1 MRHLLF
7 LLVVIPLL
15 AVGCRRSEPTQE
27 ESRPNAPQVEGS
39 GEKPAPVV
47 PAAPVFVV
55 TDKGDGYEAAV
66 LAAINLL
73 GERKLPEA
81 LAAMEKAKSFQDTEF
96 IRQEIAK
103 LRLRIGQQNAAVK
116 TAQDIQLV
124 LDDGK
129 LDDAAK
135 LADAALLQYG
145 PTDTAEQIAK
155 LKVTADALATGQIV
169 DKAER
174 FRYFRKAALAA
185 LDEKNLR
192 AAALASEQALQYGD
206 DAVLRAAYDGLRKTL
221 SEYDEKRQRAAELR
235 RDPTRLEEAIAALE
249 DAKKAWD
256 TLTVRQELDECTL
269 ALNRRRDRIG
279 VADFE
284 VRGEVGDPLVGK
296 TIAEELLPSLKPRF
310 DVVERGQLAKAFEDL
325 KLQAGELAG
334 NLKGQGEVGDLL
346 KARYLVLGSVT
357 RFGGLIANARL
368 VDLKTGLVVQ
378 TGKVTATTPEDLV
391 KALPQL
397 GAQLLMSDEERLAYE
412 QQQAQQGPQVAQV
425 NADAAIPEPPQP
437 PAANVQNPPPV
448 PVDVLPRPPVGGAGP
463 NDLNQF
469 PQQPQQ
475 IQIPGQGV
483 QPLPVGALDDVSR
496 ARLLR
501 ISIDLGDRF
510 FRLGRFAEALVQ
522 YQLALS
528 LAPGAPFIQARIDNL
543 IPFLPPPVVLGDP
556 VPVLPVALP
565 RVVIFDFL
573 TQGDPRVVP
582 PVLGPWTADSLAPYF
597 ATQFEVVDRGV
608 AYWYMAR
615 MGLTMRDI
623 MLDPSA
629 RRWLGRALNVRYFVF
644 GSLTQT
650 ASFDVTTRLVDT
662 EFGFLAGEARLHV
675 ATPFELRLRLG
686 ELTQITLM
694 SPADRAQYL
703 QAVAQNQQLLA
714 QAQQNIA
721 QNNFD
726 AAIRLFN
733 GALELRPGNIE
744 IQFYIQRTRH
754 QARERALAESRRVQ
768 FLQWQ
773 AQAQT
778 EQQRQADL
786 ARSAEAA
793 RVAAIQQAN
802 AVDEAQRLA
811 LRRQREAAFDQLLLQ
826 GQGALQVGNVTAAI
840 PLFEAAINLRQTD
853 QALQLL
859 AQARA
864 TSVRQTNERAERDRL
879 AGQARVLRQ
888 REQDLA
894 RARQELERERDRL
907 RTQSQALRKTQEA
920 QDSAAFQQLVDRGKG
935 QLTAKQFE
943 PALVSFHAAR
953 RLQKNETVDA
963 LIAQATVNLTRAQA
977 EAKGAAEKAK
987 LDQQLAEQKAA
998 REKAELVARQNQQRY
1013 QDALTAAR
1021 KHLAEKHYDQAIA
1034 QFQEADKVFHTEAA
1048 QAGMAQAR
1056 MLQSQAVAQ
1065 AKAEELKKAAEA
1077 QRQADYQKHLKTG
1090 EAALTANQ
1098 FDQAEKSFAEAGK
1111 LVPDSVP
1118 ALAGL
1123 SKVRQERDRL
1133 AREAARAK
1141 APPATNTGTVAQ
1153 LLQRGRVAIKD
1164 QQWQAAADAFAQ
1176 AEKLAPGDAEVRRAQ
1191 TELKLARAGADST
1204 AQAKAAD
1211 EAAKKLA
1218 SQVRLQLAIGGDALK
1233 SNQLQKAADAFEAA
1247 RKLAPNDPAVQKA
1260 LRDLAT
1266 AQVAVHDTEQKKK
1279 LEEKQNQQAQLEKQ
1293 RRDRFDSWM
1302 GQGQGAMAK
1311 KQYADAVKFYTQA
1324 LKEMPGEAGATK
1336 ALQAAQQS
1344 LASATP
1350 AQPSPYAKFMQ
1361 DGASFYKQGQYA
1373 KAADAYRSALGQNP
1387 KDAKAKQSL
1396 NQAEYANNMAEG
1408 QKAMSARR
1416 FNDAVRYFEAALQNS
1431 PNNPAA
1437 TQALRDAKK
1446 QAGK

>member
-1 MRHLLF
+1 
-7 LLVVIPLL
+7 
-15 AVGCRRSEPTQE
+15 
-27 ESRPNAPQVEGS
+27 
-39 GEKPAPVV
+39 
-47 PAAPVFVV
+47 VFVV

-103 LRLRIGQQNAAVK
+103 LRLRIDQQNAAVK

-145 PTDTAEQIAK
+145 PTDTAEQLAK
-155 LKVTADALATGQIV
+155 LKVAADALATGQIV
-169 DKAER
+169 DKAEK

-185 LDEKNLR
+185 LEEKNLR

-221 SEYDEKRQRAAELR
+221 NEYDEKRQRAAELR
-235 RDPTRLEEAIAALE
+235 RDPARLEEAVAALE

-269 ALNRRRDRIG
+269 ALNRRRKRIG

-284 VRGEVGDPLVGK
+284 LRGEVGDPLVGK

-310 DVVERGQLAKAFEDL
+310 DVVERGQLAKVFEDL

-368 VDLKTGLVVQ
+368 VDLKTGLVIQ

-397 GAQLLMSDEERLAYE
+397 GAQLLMSDEERLVYE

-425 NADAAIPEPPQP
+425 NADAAIPEPPQA

-448 PVDVLPRPPVGGAGP
+448 PLDVLPRPPVGGAGP

-475 IQIPGQGV
+475 IQIPAQGV
-483 QPLPVGALDDVSR
+483 QPLSVGALDDVSR

-510 FRLGRFAEALVQ
+510 FRLGRFADALVQ

-528 LAPGAPFIQARIDNL
+528 LAPGAPFIQVRIDNL

-573 TQGDPRVVP
+573 TQGDLRVVP

-644 GSLTQT
+644 GALTQT

-703 QAVAQNQQLLA
+703 LAVAQNQQLLA

-754 QARERALAESRRVQ
+754 QARERALAESGRVQ

-773 AQAQT
+773 ARAQA

-802 AVDEAQRLA
+802 AVDEVQRLA

-864 TSVRQTNERAERDRL
+864 ASVRQANDRAEQDRL
-879 AGQARVLRQ
+879 ARQTQQLRQ

-894 RARQELERERDRL
+894 RARQELDRERDRL
-907 RTQSQALRKTQEA
+907 RAEA
-920 QDSAAFQQLVDRGKG
+920 QTRRKAQETQDLTAFQKLVDSGKG
-935 QLTAKQFE
+935 QMAAKQFE
-943 PALVSFHAAR
+943 PALASFHAAR
-953 RLQKNETVDA
+953 RLQKNEAVDA
-963 LIAQATVNLTRAQA
+963 LIAQASVKLTRAQA

-998 REKAELVARQNQQRY
+998 REKAELVARQNQQRF
-1013 QDALTAAR
+1013 QDALTAAS
-1021 KHLAEKHYDQAIA
+1021 KHLAEKRYEQAIL
-1034 QFQEADKVFHTEAA
+1034 QFQEADKVFHTEAV
-1048 QAGMAQAR
+1048 QAGLAQAR
-1056 MLQSQAVAQ
+1056 MLQGQAVAQ
-1065 AKAEELKKAAEA
+1065 AKAEEVKKAAEA
-1077 QRQADYQKHLKTG
+1077 QRQADYQKHLKAG

-1133 AREAARAK
+1133 TREAARAK
-1141 APPATNTGTVAQ
+1141 SPPLPAPNTGALAQ
-1153 LLQRGRVAIKD
+1153 LLQKGRAAIKD

-1176 AEKLAPGDAEVRRAQ
+1176 AEKIAPGDAEVRRAQ

-1218 SQVRLQLAIGGDALK
+1218 SQVRLHLAIGGDALK
-1233 SNQLQKAADAFEAA
+1233 SNQLQKAVDSFEAA

-1266 AQVAVHDTEQKKK
+1266 AQVAVRDTEQKKK

-1344 LASATP
+1344 LAAATP

-1361 DGASFYKQGQYA
+1361 DGANFYKQGQYA
-1373 KAADAYRSALGQNP
+1373 KAADAYRSALGANP

-1416 FNDAVRYFEAALQNS
+1416 FNDAVRYYEAALQNS

-1437 TQALRDAKK
+1437 TQSLRDAKK